1 MNLAEIRKKARQE
14 KAAEST
20 APVEGRQEK
29 SAVFSN
35 ESGIAPYCAPD
46 NVEMPSQGP
55 VSPSG
60 ESARESLRESVAP
73 ANGDSAS
80 FGAPGD
86 EAAMAFDPLS
96 VLLAGRKSA
105 GTVADMI
112 DRMPEAPSESGEEL
126 LKYLRFRVDD
136 EDYGVSL
143 LEIREIIKPRA
154 ITEVPRMPAFIAGV
168 LSLRGT
174 IIPVF
179 DMRLRLGLVIGRSSG
194 RERIIIAKRREGS
207 CGLLV
212 DEVFQVIGLNASAI
226 EKAPTVLEGVD
237 REFVKGIGRQ
247 GERML
252 ILLDLEKIMDVS
264 LR

>member
-14 KAAEST
+14 KATEST
-20 APVEGRQEK
+20 GHGAVRTDDETAFVEEPAAAPQ
-29 SAVFSN
+29 S
-35 ESGIAPYCAPD
+35 
-46 NVEMPSQGP
+46 
-55 VSPSG
+55 VSPDIYERLFEDTMIDPGVSAATPDTPVKG
-60 ESARESLRESVAP
+60 ESTYSEETTGDVA
-73 ANGDSAS
+73 A
-80 FGAPGD
+80 
-86 EAAMAFDPLS
+86 AFDPLS
-96 VLLAGRKSA
+96 ILLAGRRSA
-105 GTVADMI
+105 GTVADML
-112 DRMPEAPSESGEEL
+112 DTSSSASPESNEEL

-154 ITEVPRMPAFIAGV
+154 ITDVPRMPAFVAGV

-179 DMRLRLGLVIGRSSG
+179 DLRLRLGLVAGESSG
-194 RERIIIAKRREGS
+194 RERIIIAKKQEGS

-212 DEVFQVIGLNASAI
+212 DEVFQVISLNASAI
-226 EKAPTVLEGVD
+226 GKAPTVLDGVD
-237 REFVKGIGRQ
+237 REFVKGIGHH

-252 ILLDLEKIMDVS
+252 ILLDLEKIMDVT